1 MKGVVPNATNIINNY
16 RNEFQKGDD
25 MSFSELI
32 ILYSEKFYFTT
43 LKRRHEMIKN
53 NVKDLK
59 NLTKERNG
67 GYGGN
72 GGNGERMKNQMRTV
86 VSVKTMRKERN
97 LEEEEENDL
106 EKEEEHSEYEDDD
119 EWETIIK
126 GELERE
132 RLETARRRRG
142 GNSSG
147 GIGGGGITTEV
158 DALMRMSIEDE
169 DINFAKK
176 VNHAFRRFDVY
187 GIDLD
192 TMGKNDYDEDEE
204 EEDQGFIMLEDAPDA
219 LVAVGL
225 PIEREEAE
233 NLIEDLSNGAS
244 SDFRGFTLTEFRLV
258 CGRVLS
264 VFQDV
269 EEEEENEYTSRSNK
283 K

>member
-1 MKGVVPNATNIINNY
+1 MKGVVPNATNMINNY
-16 RNEFQKGDD
+16 RSEFQKGDD

-43 LKRRHEMIKN
+43 LKRRHEMIKH
-53 NVKDLK
+53 NVNDLK
-59 NLTKERNG
+59 NLTRERNG
-67 GYGGN
+67 GN
-72 GGNGERMKNQMRTV
+72 GGKGGYGEGGKNQMRTV
-86 VSVKTMRKERN
+86 VSVKTTRKERN
-97 LEEEEENDL
+97 SEE
-106 EKEEEHSEYEDDD
+106 EEEHSEYEDDD

-126 GELERE
+126 GEEERE
-132 RLETARRRRG
+132 RLETARSRRG

-147 GIGGGGITTEV
+147 GGGGTTTEV

-169 DINFAKK
+169 DLSFAKK

-192 TMGKNDYDEDEE
+192 TMGKNDYDEEDND
-204 EEDQGFIMLEDAPDA
+204 DQGFIMVEDAPDA

-233 NLIEDLSNGAS
+233 NLIEDLSSGAS

-269 EEEEENEYTSRSNK
+269 EEEEDEKEYTSRSNK

>member
-1 MKGVVPNATNIINNY
+1 
-16 RNEFQKGDD
+16 
-25 MSFSELI
+25 
-32 ILYSEKFYFTT
+32 
-43 LKRRHEMIKN
+43 
-53 NVKDLK
+53 
-59 NLTKERNG
+59 
-67 GYGGN
+67 
-72 GGNGERMKNQMRTV
+72 MRTV
-86 VSVKTMRKERN
+86 VSVKTTRKERN
-97 LEEEEENDL
+97 SEE
-106 EKEEEHSEYEDDD
+106 EEEHSEYEDDD

-126 GELERE
+126 GEEERE
-132 RLETARRRRG
+132 RLETARSRRG

-147 GIGGGGITTEV
+147 GGGGTTTEV

-169 DINFAKK
+169 DLSFAKK

-192 TMGKNDYDEDEE
+192 TMGKNDYDEEDND
-204 EEDQGFIMLEDAPDA
+204 DQGFIMVEDAPDA

-233 NLIEDLSNGAS
+233 NLIEDLSSGAS

-269 EEEEENEYTSRSNK
+269 EEEEDEKEYTSRSNK